1 LGGIAG
7 GNGVTGRV
15 FLLAEDNRADVLLTQ
30 RAFRNLSVPHVLQI
44 VEHGE
49 AAIDYLAGQGAYN
62 DRDRHPF
69 PALLLLDLKM
79 PRKTGFEVME
89 WLLLQQIPIQLPI
102 VVLSTSNNQIEIDRA
117 YGLGATSYLLKP
129 LTSSTLANILQ
140 TTGLL

>member
-1 LGGIAG
+1 M
-7 GNGVTGRV
+7 TGRV

-30 RAFRNLSVPHVLQI
+30 RAFRALGFPHVLQI
-44 VEHGE
+44 VDHGE

-89 WLLLQQIPIQLPI
+89 WLQQQQLSIQVPI

>member
-1 LGGIAG
+1 
-7 GNGVTGRV
+7 
-15 FLLAEDNRADVLLTQ
+15 
-30 RAFRNLSVPHVLQI
+30 I
-44 VEHGE
+44 VDHGE
-49 AAIDYLAGQGAYN
+49 AAIDYLAGQGAYD

-89 WLLLQQIPIQLPI
+89 WLQQQQLSIQVPI

-129 LTSSTLANILQ
+129 LTSSMLANILQ

>member
-1 LGGIAG
+1 M
-7 GNGVTGRV
+7 TGRV

-30 RAFRNLSVPHVLQI
+30 RAFRALGFPHVLQI
-44 VEHGE
+44 VDHGE
-49 AAIDYLAGQGAYN
+49 AAIDYLAGQGAYD

-89 WLLLQQIPIQLPI
+89 WLQQQQLSIQVPI

-129 LTSSTLANILQ
+129 LTSSMLANILQ